1 MYNVSALWNT
11 LLADKRHYY
20 EISVVIGESG
30 RLITRQ
36 GDQILFGGESILV
49 AQGNADSGYRENALI
64 SVSTTR
70 TVFADHPSVG
80 NCISSELSCSILRP
94 FGTFPRM
101 AVVRPYVRI
110 TNGIQASEWI
120 PQGVYYIDTRET
132 SQNDD
137 GITVMDIHAYDA
149 MLMTEMDFPEVSHS
163 WPAEDSQVIYD
174 IADALGIGVDDR
186 TWDVVDKGYNL
197 SYPAGYSM
205 REVLGNIASMYGGN
219 WIMNYDGDLLLVA
232 LNSIPAETNYLV
244 DNYGFVITFGG
255 DRILV

>member
-1 MYNVSALWNT
+1 MYTVSSLWNT
-11 LLADKRHYY
+11 LLADRKHQF

-36 GDQILFGGESILV
+36 GDRILFGGESILV
-49 AQGNADSGYRENALI
+49 AQGDAESGYRENSLI
-64 SVSTTR
+64 SVSTSRSLFT
-70 TVFADHPSVG
+70 DHPSVG

-110 TNGIQASEWI
+110 TNGVQTSEWI
-120 PQGVYYIDTRET
+120 PQGVYFIDTRET

-149 MLMTEMDFPEVSHS
+149 MLMTERDFPEVSHL
-163 WPAEDSQVIYD
+163 WPAEDSTVIFD
-174 IADALGIGVDDR
+174 IAEAIGVGVDDR
-186 TWDVVDKGYNL
+186 TWDVVDRGYNI

-205 REVLGNIASMYGGN
+205 REVLGNIAAMYAGN
-219 WIMNYDGDLLLVA
+219 WIMTYDGQLLLVA
-232 LNSIPAETNYLV
+232 LNSIPDETNYLI
-244 DNYGFVITFGG
+244 DSQGFVITFGG